1 MELDEFVWLIKNRIL
16 EKFHHRRDIA
26 LKHYEHFVLKGIGI
40 ETELDFKAG
49 CSRGILGNED
59 LIDKILIKTS
69 SKPKQKIKLPDLIS
83 KVCEMYGLNHE
94 ELRKPGK
101 QSWPSQARAL
111 IAFLVREIDTLSFEE
126 LGQYLDRDSSGL
138 SKLAARMST
147 KIPKD
152 IRITQNIKI
161 MRRWL
166 SEFLEER
173 MSECQ
178 A

>member
-1 MELDEFVWLIKNRIL
+1 
-16 EKFHHRRDIA
+16 
-26 LKHYEHFVLKGIGI
+26 
-40 ETELDFKAG
+40 
-49 CSRGILGNED
+49 
-59 LIDKILIKTS
+59 
-69 SKPKQKIKLPDLIS
+69 
-83 KVCEMYGLNHE
+83 
-94 ELRKPGK
+94 
-101 QSWPSQARAL
+101 L

-126 LGQYLDRDSSGL
+126 LGQYLDRDPSGL

-147 KIPKD
+147 KITKD